1 MNKGFEIFRRE
12 YLERVRKKSFLIL
25 TLIGPLLLSVMVAV
39 PNLLISAGS
48 DRVQQLAVVD
58 LSGRLAEGLEE
69 ALNTEDNRLEDGRLR
84 YQIEVVDHRGRD
96 LEAVQQELN
105 LRVGERSLSGYLVI
119 PEDLD
124 GESKIAFYAR
134 NISNLS
140 DESALRSGLSD
151 AVIPLRFR
159 ETGLTMETDEILRR
173 ARRVRISPTQI
184 GEDGQV
190 ESSGRVAQVAKMI
203 TAYGMLMIFY
213 MTLLLWGV
221 SIMRGV
227 VEEKSS
233 KVVEVL
239 LSSVNT
245 RQLLFGK
252 VLGIGAVALTQYLV
266 WASAGIVSYFVL
278 STSSLDLQGA
288 LSTLSLWTVVAFL
301 GYFVLGYFFY
311 ASLFAALG
319 ACSTSDQDMQQ
330 FQQIGSIPAILG
342 MLLSFYV
349 FTNPDTTL
357 ATVLSMIPPFTPFMM
372 IVRTSVMAPPFWEV
386 ALSVLSLLAGIAVM
400 TWVAAKIF
408 RIGIL
413 MTGKKPTFKEIFRWM
428 RYA

>member
-1 MNKGFEIFRRE
+1 MNKGYEIFRRE

-25 TLIGPLLLSVMVAV
+25 TLIGPFLLAGMAV
-39 PNLLISAGS
+39 VPQLLIGS
-48 DRVQQLAVVD
+48 SPERVQQLAVVD
-58 LSGRLAEGLEE
+58 LSGRVAAGLEE

-84 YQIEVVDHRGRD
+84 YPVEVVDHRGGD
-96 LEAVQQELN
+96 LEALQEELN
-105 LRVGERSLSGYLVI
+105 LRIGQGDLYGYLVI
-119 PEDLD
+119 PEDLA
-124 GESKIAFYAR
+124 GEEQIAFYAR
-134 NISNLS
+134 NTSNLS
-140 DESALRSGLSD
+140 DQDSLRSGLSN
-151 AVIPLRFR
+151 AVIPLRFQG
-159 ETGLTMETDEILRR
+159 TGLTMEADEILRR
-173 ARRVRISPTQI
+173 ARRVRIHPIQI

-190 ESSGRVAQVAKMI
+190 EASGRAAQIIKLV
-203 TAYGMLMIFY
+203 TAYGMLMVFY

-239 LSSVNT
+239 LSSVNA

-252 VLGIGAVALTQYLV
+252 ILGIGAVALTQYLV
-266 WASAGIVSYFVL
+266 WASAGIVSYYVL
-278 STSSLDLQGA
+278 SASTLDLQGGLA
-288 LSTLSLWTVVAFL
+288 TLSIWTVLAFL
-301 GYFVLGYFFY
+301 GYFILGYFFY
-311 ASLFAALG
+311 ASVFAALG

-330 FQQIGSIPAILG
+330 FQLFGTMPAVVGL
-342 MLLSFYV
+342 MLSFYA

-357 ATVLSMIPPFTPFMM
+357 ATVLSLIPPFTPFLM
-372 IVRTSVMAPPFWEV
+372 IVRTSVMVPPFWEI

-400 TWVAAKIF
+400 TWLAAKIF

-413 MTGKKPTFKEIFRWM
+413 MTGKKPTFKEIFRWL

>member
-1 MNKGFEIFRRE
+1 MNKGYEIFRRE
-12 YLERVRKKSFLIL
+12 YLERVRKKSFVIL
-25 TLIGPLLLSVMVAV
+25 TLIGPFLLSAMAV
-39 PNLLISAGS
+39 VPQLLIGS
-48 DRVQQLAVVD
+48 SPDRVQQLAVVD

-84 YQIEVVDHRGRD
+84 YPVEVVDPGGRD
-96 LEAVQQELN
+96 LEALQQELN
-105 LRVGERSLSGYLVI
+105 LRIGEGNLYGYLVI
-119 PEDLD
+119 PEDLA
-124 GESKIAFYAR
+124 GEDKIAFYAR
-134 NISNLS
+134 NTSNLS
-140 DESALRSGLSD
+140 DQDALRSGLSN
-151 AVIPLRFR
+151 AVIPLRFQG
-159 ETGLTMETDEILRR
+159 TGLTMEADEILRR
-173 ARRVRISPTQI
+173 ARRVRIHPIQI

-190 ESSGRVAQVAKMI
+190 EASGRAAQLVKLV

-239 LSSVNT
+239 LSSVNA

-266 WASAGIVSYFVL
+266 WASAGIVSYYVL
-278 STSSLDLQGA
+278 SASTLDLQGA
-288 LSTLSLWTVVAFL
+288 LSTLSIWTVLAFL
-301 GYFVLGYFFY
+301 GYFILGYFFY
-311 ASLFAALG
+311 ASVFAALG

-330 FQQIGSIPAILG
+330 FQLFGTMPAVVGL
-342 MLLSFYV
+342 MLSFYA

-357 ATVLSMIPPFTPFMM
+357 ATVLSLIPPFTPFVM

-400 TWVAAKIF
+400 TWLAAKIF